1 MSEILASS
9 PLKRKF
15 VFKSKGKDIELD
27 DFNPN
32 ASPEEIVKFYS
43 GQYPELTSASLEET
57 KYVGN
62 TTVFNISSSPG
73 ILG

>member
-1 MSEILASS
+1 MPQVLDTQ

-15 VFKSKGKDIELD
+15 IFKQKGKDVELD

-43 GQYPELTSASLEET
+43 GQYPELTSASVDQP

-62 TTVFNISSSPG
+62 NTVFNITTSPG
-73 ILG
+73 TLG

>member
-1 MSEILASS
+1 MSEILAST

-15 VFKSKGKDIELD
+15 VFKNKGKEIELE

-43 GQYPELTSASLEET
+43 GQYPELTSATVDEP

-62 TTVFNISSSPG
+62 STVFNISSSPG
-73 ILG
+73 TLG